1 MPNTIIARN
10 DLDQIKKSYIDTCDT
25 YKYRVLICGGGG
37 CISSGCAAAEKALR
51 NELETRGL
59 TDSVQVEITGCMGL
73 CALGPVMLVQP
84 GGIFYVEIT
93 PERIGDIVKTHLMG
107 DEIIAEY
114 TYYDAEQKKHIPKME
129 DIGFY
134 KQQVKIAL
142 RNCGEMDFSS
152 IEAYISRDGY
162 YVAENALKN
171 LQPQAVVTE
180 ITNSGLRGRGGA
192 GFPTGV
198 KWAAGMNAPKGQ
210 KYIICNADEGDPG
223 AFMDRSILEGDPHSI
238 IEGMILG
245 AYAIG
250 ADKGFVYV
258 RAEYPIAIERLQKAI
273 EQAEE
278 TGILGKNIFGSGID
292 FELEIR
298 IGAGAFVCGEET
310 ALIASIEGKCG
321 EPRQKPPF
329 PFQSGLFGCP
339 TIINN
344 VETFA
349 NIAPI
354 MLGGADWYAQYG
366 TEKSKGTK
374 VFALAGDI
382 VNSGIIE
389 VPMGIKLHDIVY
401 NIGGGIIDGKA
412 FKAIQ
417 SGGPSGGCLPAEH
430 LDTSVDYESLIALG
444 AIMGSGGLIV
454 MDEDTCMVDTARYF
468 LDFIQD
474 ESCGKC
480 TPCRV
485 GTKRLFQLLE
495 GLSEGKGTMEDLDL
509 IEELCGHLKSSALC
523 ALGQTAPNPVA
534 STMKYFKDEYIQH
547 IVDKRCPTKICR
559 ELISYEILPDK
570 CKGCALCKN
579 NCPVQAINGGLREIH
594 VIDQEKCIKCG
605 ICISNCHFGA
615 IIKK

>member
-547 IVDKRCPTKICR
+547 IVDKRCPAKICR